1 MTITQPAD
9 TDVFGS
15 IGETTTLAVTYLRVS
30 TKEQA
35 SKGGRDEG
43 FSIPAQREAN
53 LRKARDLNAI
63 IVEEFVDAGES
74 ARKADRPDLVRMIEY
89 VKANQ
94 IAYCIVHKV
103 DRLARNRADDVSI
116 HLALKD
122 AGVMLVSATENI
134 DETPSGMLLHG
145 IMSTIAEFYSRNL
158 ASEVAKG
165 MNQKARTGGTNG
177 KAPIGYLNV
186 TKRDDLGREMR
197 IVEPDPERAA
207 LVKWAFEAYATGNY
221 STITLREELIDRG
234 LTTVPTPKRP
244 AKPPA
249 LSTIQRML
257 SSPYYKGNVCF
268 RGATYDGIH
277 EPLVATEVWYR
288 VQAVLT
294 AHQTSGEKTQAHDHY
309 LKGSVYCGECGSRL
323 ILTNAKSRRG
333 VIYPYFICSGR
344 HSKRTSC
351 ERKAM
356 YVPDIEAAVEDYY
369 RSIQIAPHIITA
381 LRELITVE
389 FDRLHATARHER
401 QAYQHERDELLGE
414 RKKLLQAHYAGAIPL
429 DLLGEEQERIARR
442 LAFLEAQI
450 EAGDIEYGQA
460 QAHIDDCLALAGDCH
475 AIYMSIDDSLRR
487 IANQAFFDRLIVLPE
502 DGILGEPGEPFGAL
516 FNPEVQ
522 TRAIHYKQWMAE
534 SGPQTADVGGL
545 NNDVLVDAMEHYGN
559 RRLRVERLVSAW
571 NQGVPDHADDAD
583 EVDDERIAASTEP
596 SKRPRTRLTDSEV
609 DAMRTARAQGVS
621 VNALARRFE
630 VHRGTVWAKTR

>member
-1 MTITQPAD
+1 MTLTQPAD
-9 TDVFGS
+9 TDALDR
-15 IGETTTLAVTYLRVS
+15 IGETTTLAVSYLRVS

-53 LRKARDLNAI
+53 LRKARELNAI

-89 VKANQ
+89 VKANHV
-94 IAYCIVHKV
+94 AYCIVHKV

-116 HLALKD
+116 HLALKE

-257 SSPYYKGNVCF
+257 TSPYYKGSVRF
-268 RGATYDGIH
+268 RGATYDGLH

-344 HSKRTSC
+344 HSKRTGC

-356 YVPDIEAAVEDYY
+356 FVPDIEAAVEDYY
-369 RSIQIAPHIITA
+369 RSIQIAPHIVTA
-381 LRELITVE
+381 LRELIIAE

-401 QAYQHERDELLGE
+401 QAYQRERDELLSE

-450 EAGDIEYGQA
+450 EAGDIEYEQA

-487 IANQAFFDRLIVLPE
+487 IANQAFFDKLIVLPE
-502 DGILGEPGEPFGAL
+502 DGIVGEPGEPFNAF

-522 TRAIHYKQWMAE
+522 TRAVHYKERTAE

-545 NNDVLVDAMEHYGN
+545 NNDLLVE
-559 RRLRVERLVSAW
+559 LR
-571 NQGVPDHADDAD
+571 GF
-583 EVDDERIAASTEP
+583 EP
-596 SKRPRTRLTDSEV
+596 LTFSLRTRRATNC
-609 DAMRTARAQGVS
+609 ATAPCGG
-621 VNALARRFE
+621 E
-630 VHRGTVWAKTR
+630 D

>member
-545 NNDVLVDAMEHYGN
+545 NNDVLVG
-559 RRLRVERLVSAW
+559 RVGLEPTT
-571 NQGVPDHADDAD
+571 QG
-583 EVDDERIAASTEP
+583 
-596 SKRPRTRLTDSEV
+596 L
-609 DAMRTARAQGVS
+609 
-621 VNALARRFE
+621 
-630 VHRGTVWAKTR
+630 

>member
-1 MTITQPAD
+1 MTISQTAD
-9 TDVFGS
+9 TDALDR
-15 IGETTTLAVTYLRVS
+15 IGDTTTLAVSYLRVS

-53 LRKARDLNAI
+53 LRKARELNAI

-89 VKANQ
+89 VKTNH

-116 HLALKD
+116 HLALKE

-158 ASEVAKG
+158 ASEVSKG

-186 TKRDDLGREMR
+186 TKRDELGREMR

-249 LSTIQRML
+249 LSTVQRML
-257 SSPYYKGNVCF
+257 TSPYYKGSVRF

-309 LKGSVYCGECGSRL
+309 LKGSIYCGECDSRL
-323 ILTNAKSRRG
+323 ILTNARSRRG
-333 VIYPYFICSGR
+333 VIYPYFICAGR

-356 YVPDIEAAVEDYY
+356 FVPDIEAAVEDYY
-369 RSIQIAPHIITA
+369 RSIQIAPHIMTA
-381 LRELITVE
+381 LRELITAE

-401 QAYQHERDELLGE
+401 QGYQHERDGLLGE

-429 DLLGEEQERIARR
+429 DLLGEEQERISRR

-450 EAGDIEYGQA
+450 EAGDIEYEQA

-487 IANQAFFDRLIVLPE
+487 IATQAFFDRLIVLPE
-502 DGILGEPGEPFGAL
+502 DGVIGEPGEPFNAL
-516 FNPEVQ
+516 FDAEVQ
-522 TRAIHYKQWMAE
+522 TRAVHYKERTAE

-545 NNDVLVDAMEHYGN
+545 NNDLLVGPAGLE
-559 RRLRVERLVSAW
+559 
-571 NQGVPDHADDAD
+571 PTT
-583 EVDDERIAASTEP
+583 ST
-596 SKRPRTRLTDSEV
+596 V
-609 DAMRTARAQGVS
+609 
-621 VNALARRFE
+621 
-630 VHRGTVWAKTR
+630 

>member
-234 LTTVPTPKRP
+234 LTTVPTPNRP

-369 RSIQIAPHIITA
+369 RSIQIAPHIISA
-381 LRELITVE
+381 LRELITAE

-401 QAYQHERDELLGE
+401 QAYQHERDELLAE
-414 RKKLLQAHYAGAIPL
+414 RKKLLQAHSAGAIPL
-429 DLLGEEQERIARR
+429 DLLSEEQERIARR

-460 QAHIDDCLALAGDCH
+460 QAHIEDCLALAGDCH

-487 IANQAFFDRLIVLPE
+487 IANQAFFDKLIVMPE
-502 DGILGEPGEPFGAL
+502 DGIIGEPGEPFDAL
-516 FNPEVQ
+516 FNPDVQ
-522 TRAIHYKQWMAE
+522 TRAVHFTERTAE
-534 SGPQTADVGGL
+534 SGPQTVDVGGL
-545 NNDVLVDAMEHYGN
+545 NNDVLVGPKGLEP
-559 RRLRVERLVSAW
+559 LT
-571 NQGVPDHADDAD
+571 
-583 EVDDERIAASTEP
+583 ST
-596 SKRPRTRLTDSEV
+596 V
-609 DAMRTARAQGVS
+609 
-621 VNALARRFE
+621 
-630 VHRGTVWAKTR
+630 